1 MLTYA
6 AALAM
11 LSDSLSILGIDKHT
25 LGSILVFINIILL
38 SITAYICWIR
48 WRHDR
53 SIENIREHLTELKIT
68 EVGNH
73 FTNHNGVDNG
83 DDPII
88 EISVND
94 TLFLRSVIQ
103 FSNIKLQER
112 IGIGGYNVIFKGQ
125 YRQEIVAV
133 KSLKILTEKRFLA
146 FRLEVRYLNFI
157 FSFNKLS
164 S

>member
-1 MLTYA
+1 
-6 AALAM
+6 
-11 LSDSLSILGIDKHT
+11 
-25 LGSILVFINIILL
+25 
-38 SITAYICWIR
+38 
-48 WRHDR
+48 
-53 SIENIREHLTELKIT
+53 
-68 EVGNH
+68 
-73 FTNHNGVDNG
+73 
-83 DDPII
+83 
-88 EISVND
+88 
-94 TLFLRSVIQ
+94 VIQ